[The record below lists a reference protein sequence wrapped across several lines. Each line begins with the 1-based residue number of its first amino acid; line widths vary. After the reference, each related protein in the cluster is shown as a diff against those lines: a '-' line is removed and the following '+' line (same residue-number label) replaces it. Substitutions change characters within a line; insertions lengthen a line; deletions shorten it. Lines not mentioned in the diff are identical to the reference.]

1 MKQYVCTNGEHFQDQ
16 LMEPSLQLQIQQD
29 HLVLDDIYERKE
41 KLSFEKKEIK
51 QTLRYMI
58 YQQGSY

>member
-16 LMEPSLQLQIQQD
+16 LMELSLQLQIQQH
-29 HLVLDDIYERKE
+29 HLVLDDIYERKG
-41 KLSFEKKEIK
+41 KLSFEKEEIK